1 METRCSRL
9 FCDLNLPG
17 MIDMDRAIMWIMAIC
32 ALIGGMDRMLGNRL
46 GLGKKFEEGFHLMG
60 PTALS
65 MAGIICLVPVFSRL
79 LSGRIATL
87 LLHAGIDPAMFG
99 SLIAIDMGGYQLA
112 HELAQDVR
120 VANFAGVVVAA
131 ILGCS
136 ISFTIPIG
144 MGMLKDETRRDFA
157 RGTLC
162 GFIAI
167 PVSLLLGGLLCGL
180 NPGEIL
186 VQGLPVL
193 ALSILVLLG
202 LWKKQDL
209 VIRCFSVFASG
220 ISILT
225 TLGLMLG
232 AFAYMTGIQLL
243 PGLAPIEDAMAVV
256 SGIAIVMLGSLPFA
270 AILQHLLKLP
280 LEWFGRKTGM
290 NSASAAGLLIGMVS
304 VMPAI
309 ALVKDMDRRGRIVN
323 AAFFVCA
330 ASALAAQLGF
340 TAGVNAAMLPALLI
354 SKLAGGCTGIIIA
367 LLATKKAV

>member
-1 METRCSRL
+1 
-9 FCDLNLPG
+9 
-17 MIDMDRAIMWIMAIC
+17 MDRIIMWIMAIC
-32 ALIGGMDRMLGNRL
+32 ALIGGLDRILGSRL

-79 LSGRIATL
+79 LSGRIASL
-87 LLHAGIDPAMFG
+87 LLGIGIDPAMFG

-112 HELAQDVR
+112 HELARDVR
-120 VANFAGVVVAA
+120 VGNFAGVVAAA

-144 MGMLKDETRRDFA
+144 MGMLQGETRRDFA

-180 NPGEIL
+180 KLNGIL
-186 VQGLPVL
+186 IQGLPVL
-193 ALSILVLLG
+193 LLSLLVLLG
-202 LWKKQDL
+202 LWKKQEL
-209 VIRCFSVFASG
+209 VIRCFSVFASC

-232 AFAYMTGIQLL
+232 AFDYMTGVEIL
-243 PGLAPIEDAMAVV
+243 PGLAPIEEAMAVV

-270 AILQHLLKLP
+270 AILQRILKTP
-280 LEWFGRKTGM
+280 LEWFGRRTGM

-304 VMPAI
+304 VLPAI

-340 TAGVNAAMLPALLI
+340 TAGVDASMLPALLI
-354 SKLAGGCTGIIIA
+354 SKLCGGAAGVCIA